1 MAGPTS
7 DTDSGSAI
15 TNQCDDQG
23 DSNYAVFRDCL
34 SSALLH
40 AAAEDA
46 PSARREPKRRRRAK
60 TNPGKV
66 DVVVEPVKTPE
77 ADPQNTADDLSE
89 FIEYIASGVFD
100 SFPTELRE
108 LDYRSWRE
116 ADKLQVQF
124 ALPLSPD
131 TLADLDLPPSIPE
144 TLVAY
149 NLVAADQTL
158 DSPLPATTEDFLIP
172 IVTSYI
178 ETLITPPPASWATRT
193 DACEICE
200 RGWIPLS
207 YHHLIPRFVHDK
219 VVKRGWHRKED
230 LQNVAWLCGACHRFV
245 HHFKNHEELARNY
258 YTVELLLGDEDVR
271 KFAAWV
277 GRLRWKGGKV
287 RRRVK

>member
-1 MAGPTS
+1 MS
-7 DTDSGSAI
+7 DSDSGSCNTHEA
-15 TNQCDDQG
+15 DDER
-23 DSNYAVFRDCL
+23 DANYAVFRDCL
-34 SSALLH
+34 SSVLLQTSVNNTPH
-40 AAAEDA
+40 TK
-46 PSARREPKRRRRAK
+46 REPRRRRRAK
-60 TNPGKV
+60 AHHGNA
-66 DVVVEPVKTPE
+66 VEDAEKTPG
-77 ADPQNTADDLSE
+77 ADTQNSADDLAE
-89 FIEYIASGVFD
+89 FIDYLASGIFH
-100 SFPTELRE
+100 SLPEALKE

-116 ADKLQVQF
+116 SEDLQAQF
-124 ALPLSPD
+124 AQPLAPENLSV
-131 TLADLDLPPSIPE
+131 LDLPPSIPE

-149 NLVAADQTL
+149 NLVAADPTI
-158 DSPLPATTEDFLIP
+158 DSPLPSTTEDFLVP

-178 ETLITPPPASWATRT
+178 ETLNTPPPASWASRT
-193 DACEICE
+193 DACEICG
-200 RGWIPLS
+200 RDWIPLS

-258 YTVELLLGDEDVR
+258 YTVDLLLAEEDVR

>member
-15 TNQCDDQG
+15 TNQGDDQA

-40 AAAEDA
+40 TAADDA
-46 PSARREPKRRRRAK
+46 PSAKGKPGRRRRAK
-60 TNPGKV
+60 TRSGRVIEALN
-66 DVVVEPVKTPE
+66 TPE
-77 ADPQNTADDLSE
+77 ADPPNTADDLSE

-100 SFPTELRE
+100 SFPTALRE
-108 LDYRSWRE
+108 LDHRSWRE
-116 ADKLQVQF
+116 TEKLQVQF
-124 ALPLSPD
+124 ALPLGPD
-131 TLADLDLPPSIPE
+131 NLAVLDLPPSIPE

-149 NLVAADQTL
+149 DLVAADQTL
-158 DSPLPATTEDFLIP
+158 DSPLPATTEDFLVP
-172 IVTSYI
+172 IVSSYI
-178 ETLITPPPASWATRT
+178 ETLITPPPASWASRT

-200 RGWIPLS
+200 RDWIPLS

-219 VVKRGWHRKED
+219 VLKRGWHRKED

-258 YTVELLLGDEDVR
+258 YTVELLLAEEDVR

-287 RRRVK
+287 RGRVK